1 MITELSFCWFNKE
14 QRGHL
19 APAAPWDVISH
30 IISKVCQNCQS
41 FLSSLHFPLPSR
53 GLVWLQIRCHHTW
66 LGWAGLGWA
75 GLGSPIRVSNEAC
88 VGTMGPGR
96 YAEIRPPDT
105 IHTIQTRAGEN
116 SRPGPHSPLEL
127 EMILRKVS
135 QLPRRPPLGPSSAL
149 KGQIAC

>member
-19 APAAPWDVISH
+19 APAACCTMGCDIAYYIKGLSELSEFPLFSP
-30 IISKVCQNCQS
+30 
-41 FLSSLHFPLPSR
+41 LSSAEPRL
-53 GLVWLQIRCHHTW
+53 GVTTWLQIRCHHTW
-66 LGWAGLGWA
+66 LGWA